1 MSASQN
7 ILQPKYFQGGHLQAA
22 VKLDYGIFWFWGLE
36 GQGFPVQM
44 SGGHLCN
51 GFHAC
56 WSVHRFQS
64 YLLFFSNLLQ
74 QFGWNVFVCTVFSW
88 NSRRSLF
95 RLNLFYW
102 TEAKHI
108 LWFPKCLHC
117 MCSSIAIQIFLD
129 DWPIKQL
136 PPCTNLCTNWF
147 DSTNIVIPLTD
158 NYVFWLD
165 FRGFQK
171 REIVK
176 KHF

>member
-7 ILQPKYFQGGHLQAA
+7 ILQPKYFQGGHLQSSF
-22 VKLDYGIFWFWGLE
+22 KLYSGIFWFLCLE
-36 GQGFPVQM
+36 GQVFPVQM
-44 SGGHLCN
+44 CVELLCY
-51 GFHAC
+51 GFLAC
-56 WSVHRFQS
+56 CILLSFKS
-64 YLLFFSNLLQ
+64 YLLFFSILLKQ
-74 QFGWNVFVCTVFSW
+74 SVWNIFVFTVFSG
-88 NSRRSLF
+88 NSMKSLF
-95 RLNLFYW
+95 SVNLFYW

-108 LWFPKCLHC
+108 LWFTMCLHC